1 MSKNDK
7 AVKPT
12 KKVRQRANKRPLTD
26 TFTAICL
33 SELRM
38 EVVKEFQFHPTRRW
52 RFDYAIPS
60 HKIALEVEGGVF
72 SKGRHTRGAGFIG
85 DIEKYNEATRLGWRV
100 VRTVPWELNTR
111 KTVQLLRE
119 LINNSTN

>member
-1 MSKNDK
+1 
-7 AVKPT
+7 
-12 KKVRQRANKRPLTD
+12 
-26 TFTAICL
+26 
-33 SELRM
+33 M

-60 HKIALEVEGGVF
+60 HRIALEVEGGVF

>member
-1 MSKNDK
+1 MAKNDK

-12 KKVRQRANKRPLTD
+12 EKVRQRANKRPLTD
-26 TFTAICL
+26 AFTAICL

>member
-1 MSKNDK
+1 MAKNDK

-26 TFTAICL
+26 AFTAICL

>member
-1 MSKNDK
+1 MAKNDK

>member
-1 MSKNDK
+1 MAKNDK

-38 EVVKEFQFHPTRRW
+38 EVVKEFQFHPTRLW

-60 HKIALEVEGGVF
+60 HKRAAYSRKDGIREGLD
-72 SKGRHTRGAGFIG
+72 SSATSRSTMRRHGSAGGSSGQFHGSCTLTR
-85 DIEKYNEATRLGWRV
+85 RL
-100 VRTVPWELNTR
+100 
-111 KTVQLLRE
+111 
-119 LINNSTN
+119 SS

>member
-1 MSKNDK
+1 MAKNDK

-60 HKIALEVEGGVF
+60 HMIALEVEGGVF

>member
-1 MSKNDK
+1 MAKNDK

-38 EVVKEFQFHPTRRW
+38 EVIKEFQFHPTRRW

>member
-1 MSKNDK
+1 MAKNDK

-60 HKIALEVEGGVF
+60 HRIALEVEGGVF

>member
-1 MSKNDK
+1 MAKNNK

-26 TFTAICL
+26 AFTAICL

-85 DIEKYNEATRLGWRV
+85 DIEKYNEAARLGWRV
-100 VRTVPWELNTR
+100 VRTVPWELHTH
-111 KTVQLLRE
+111 KTVELLRE